1 MLYIQIYHD
10 DMKNLILTLIVM
22 SDEISLYKL
31 IR

>member
-1 MLYIQIYHD
+1 MLYIQIYRD